1 MKESKDKGFSLEIN
15 CDSEFKSYNL
25 TYTQKKDI
33 KAKLAEELRQEKEVE
48 FAFLHGSFLKNKSFR
63 DIDIAVY
70 LSDDLS
76 YDKNLDFC
84 NRLSVKLT
92 YKVGFPIDVNFLNNA
107 SLGFCYHAV
116 QGEILTYQQ
125 LEEVYEFKEDIF
137 IKYMDFYPFIKENL
151 ADLLT

>member
-1 MKESKDKGFSLEIN
+1 M
-15 CDSEFKSYNL
+15 
-25 TYTQKKDI
+25 
-33 KAKLAEELRQEKEVE
+33 

-125 LEEVYEFKEDIF
+125 LEEVYEFKEDTF